1 MAGAEKLVVVLSRVA
16 DDLSFRCKM
25 VSSLITYTARTRAT
39 TPTIE
44 VGTASYTHTVGTV
57 PPAPPPPTPG
67 CELVERPARKRV
79 GPPLPGPCRRPC
91 GAPTANALSGAP
103 AAAVKFCALSE

>member
-57 PPAPPPPTPG
+57 PPAPHPPTHPKLRVSR
-67 CELVERPARKRV
+67 EAR
-79 GPPLPGPCRRPC
+79 
-91 GAPTANALSGAP
+91 S
-103 AAAVKFCALSE
+103 